1 MHRLGARL
9 SLGLLTGS
17 LALCGARALA
27 QPQPAQRAGAAPA
40 QKWVAGWTASPQ
52 GPYPVGNATAQP
64 DLSFAIH
71 DSAKGASNQTFR
83 LIVHPGVWGRAAR
96 IHLSN
101 AFGTK
106 PVMFDGVFV
115 GVQDDGSS
123 VLRGTNHPVSFQGRP
138 SVTVQPGQAAWSDPV
153 RLDPASM
160 REGRRLAV
168 SFHVAGDSGP
178 ITWHAKALTTS
189 YVSAPGA
196 GSKGGEEGD
205 SAFPNTTTSWYFL
218 DEVDVLAPAVTRVI
232 VALGDSIT
240 DGTAS
245 TLNGDDRWPDV
256 LARRLRA
263 AYGPDA
269 VVVNAGIG
277 GNQVLGP
284 AEYSAG
290 KPFSGGPS
298 AGDRLERDVIGL
310 SGVTDVIWL
319 EGINDF
325 GAAKAAPEAVAK
337 GMEAIVQRLRARIPG
352 VKIYGATLTPSL
364 NSTTGE
370 YGTQEVDQKRKALN
384 QFIRQAKI
392 FDGIEDF
399 EAATLDP
406 ETGTMRA
413 QFQPNS
419 TTGGPGDRLHPNHA
433 GYLAMGEA
441 VDVRPFAVS
450 APRPEPKG
458 RSPAGERP
466 SNPMRRAGG

>member
-1 MHRLGARL
+1 MVRAGAF
-9 SLGLLTGS
+9 
-17 LALCGARALA
+17 LALGVLGCSLLACGGLA
-27 QPQPAQRAGAAPA
+27 QPQPPRRAGAPPG
-40 QKWVAGWTASPQ
+40 QKWVASWTASPQ

-64 DLSFAIH
+64 VLSFAIP
-71 DSAKGASNQTFR
+71 DSSKGASDQTFR
-83 LIVHPGVWGRAAR
+83 LIVHPGLWGRATR

-106 PVMFDGVFV
+106 PVTFDGAFV
-115 GVQDDGSS
+115 GVQDDGSA
-123 VLRGTNHPVSFQGRP
+123 VLRGTNRAVMFQGRP
-138 SVTVQPGQAAWSDPV
+138 SVTVPPGQAAWSDPV
-153 RLDPASM
+153 RLDLAPLQQ
-160 REGRRLAV
+160 GRRLAV

-196 GSKGGEEGD
+196 GSKGGD

-218 DEVDVLAPAVTRVI
+218 DEVDMLASAATRVI

-263 AYGPDA
+263 AYGPYV

-284 AEYSAG
+284 AEYSAE

-298 AGDRLERDVIGL
+298 AGDRLERDVIGV

-325 GAAKAAPEAVAK
+325 GAAKALPDAVAK
-337 GMEAIVQRLRARIPG
+337 GMVAIAQRLRARIPG
-352 VKIYGATLTPSL
+352 VRVYAGTLIPSL
-364 NSTTGE
+364 DSTNGE
-370 YGTQEVDQKRKALN
+370 YGTKEVDQKRQALN
-384 QFIRQAKI
+384 RFIREVKV
-392 FDGIEDF
+392 FDGVEEFD
-399 EAATLDP
+399 AATLDST
-406 ETGTMRA
+406 TGALRVP
-413 QFQPNS
+413 FQPDS
-419 TTGGPGDRLHPNHA
+419 TAGGPGDRLHPNHA

-441 VDVRPFAVS
+441 VDIRPFA
-450 APRPEPKG
+450 PRTPRVPVARG
-458 RSPAGERP
+458 PRGTP
-466 SNPMRRAGG
+466 